1 VEGSRLMPKTFF
13 SLGYNMADPTDLQMV
28 TVKINN
34 HEYSPEDLDTESF
47 NLTSWWT
54 PSMQTDISIKFKVR
68 KDEISNDCAL
78 SQNDALF
85 LTLFS
90 YCPGT
95 KLQHQAKPVAISDD
109 EVEIELSIPAN
120 ELADDL
126 TLNAIVTA
134 NFIEGNLRK
143 VGSPQL
149 SNSRLLTKSWS
160 FLLSGSRT
168 QANVVFLDFSQD
180 LSRAKSLWQIK
191 ISDNI
196 DFDSWLN
203 SQHSNILRIEVNEI
217 HEDFIQQPH
226 FQIPMMTDL
235 VMLALDN
242 AINDDEKFD
251 FLQNDALA
259 DGTWARFVKY
269 MYQSVF
275 TVGQIGVKQKWIE
288 EQDRIRTRVQH
299 LMSSN
304 LEIK

>member
-1 VEGSRLMPKTFF
+1 M
-13 SLGYNMADPTDLQMV
+13 DLQMV

-34 HEYSPEDLDTESF
+34 HEYSPEDLDSETF

-54 PSMQTDISIKFKVR
+54 PSMQTDITIKFKVR
-68 KDEISNDCAL
+68 IDEIYSDCAL
-78 SQNDALF
+78 SKSDALF
-85 LTLFS
+85 LTLYS

-95 KLQHQAKPVAISDD
+95 KLQHQAKPVAIVDD
-109 EVEIELSIPAN
+109 EVEVELSIPAN

-126 TLNAIVTA
+126 TLNSVITS
-134 NFIEGNLRK
+134 NFLEGSERK
-143 VGSPQL
+143 VGAPQL
-149 SNSRLLTKSWS
+149 SNSRLLTKSWK
-160 FLLSGSRT
+160 FFLSGSRT

-180 LSRAKSLWQIK
+180 PSRAKALWQIK

-203 SQHSNILRIEVNEI
+203 AQHSNILRIEVNKL

-259 DGTWARFVKY
+259 EGSWARFVKS
-269 MYQSVF
+269 MYQGVF
-275 TVGQIGVKQKWIE
+275 TIGQIGVKQKWIE
-288 EQDRIRTRVQH
+288 EQDRIRSRVQH
-299 LMSSN
+299 LMSSI